1 MNNKTN
7 FNKLKTGFAIAAFL
21 CSKPSAAQV
30 DTLSSIDLSEV
41 VVNATRANEKTGMA
55 FSTVRKKELEKQN
68 LGQDIPFLLNQL
80 PSVVITSDAGAGIGY
95 TGIRIRGTDATRI
108 NVTLNG
114 IPYNDS
120 ESQGVFWV
128 NMPDFA
134 SSVSSIQV
142 QRGVGTSTN
151 GAGAFGGTV
160 NVNTLQLN
168 REAFSE
174 INTSI
179 GSFNTKKINA
189 LSSTGLIKDHFVMD
203 ARFSKIVSDGYVDR
217 ASSDL
222 NSFYLSGGFYDK
234 QNFVRLNVFGGK
246 EKTYQSWYGVPEGLA
261 LGDRDKFDAFVANN
275 WLDEQTAN
283 EIWNTGRTYNFY
295 SYDNEVDNYQQDH
308 VQLISSFKIGAN
320 WRFNPTLHYTYGRG
334 YYEQYRDGAAFADY
348 GLENVTIGE
357 TTIEETDLIRR
368 KWLDNHFYGAVWSLD
383 YEGKSSKLTGSFGG
397 GWNQYD
403 GDHFGEIIWAQYAS
417 NSEIRE
423 RWYENTGVKKDFNIY
438 GKGYYQMTANWNVF
452 ADLQFR
458 AVGLEIDGIADALQS
473 VNTSNSFNFVN
484 PKLGTNLVFD
494 QYSSAYASFAVG
506 NKEPSRQDIVDAT
519 STVGAQAPRP
529 ETLHDLELGYRF
541 LKPNTQLELNGYL
554 MNYKDQ
560 LVLTGAI
567 NNVGEAVRVNVPES
581 FRAGIELQAAQKLG
595 EKILLSANM
604 TLSQNKIKSF
614 TEVVPSYDDSP
625 NEVNT
630 FENTNIA
637 FSPNIIAGGM
647 LRFTPVKELEIA
659 LLPKY
664 VGKQYLDNTSNEDR
678 VIAAYF
684 VNDLRINANLKSAWA
699 KNIGLSLLVNN
710 LFNTKYSSNGYT
722 YSYLYGGKITDN
734 FLYPQAGTNFLAAV
748 KLRF

>member
-1 MNNKTN
+1 MNNKTI
-7 FNKLKTGFAIAAFL
+7 FNKLRTGLLLASIFLVKPAIG
-21 CSKPSAAQV
+21 QV
-30 DTLSSIDLSEV
+30 DTLSSVDLNEV
-41 VVNATRANEKTGMA
+41 VVNATRATEKTGMA

-80 PSVVITSDAGAGIGY
+80 PSVVVTSDAGAGIGY

-151 GAGAFGGTV
+151 GAGAFGGSV

-168 REAFSE
+168 REAFAE

-179 GSFNTKKINA
+179 GSFNTKKINVM
-189 LSSTGLIKDHFVMD
+189 SSTGLIKNHFVMD

-261 LGDRDKFDAFVANN
+261 LGDREKFDVFVANN

-283 EIWNTGRTYNFY
+283 ELWNAGRTYNFY

-308 VQLISSFKIGAN
+308 VQLISSFKLGAD

-334 YYEQYRDGAAFADY
+334 YYEQYKDGEAFADY

-357 TTIEETDLIRR
+357 TTLEETDLIRR

-383 YEGKSSKLTGSFGG
+383 YEGKNKLSGSFGG

-423 RWYENTGVKKDFNIY
+423 RWYENTGVKRDFNIY
-438 GKGYYQMTANWNVF
+438 GKGYYQLTSNWNVF
-452 ADLQFR
+452 ADLQYR
-458 AVGLEIDGIADALQS
+458 NVSLEIDGIADALQS
-473 VNTSNSFNFVN
+473 VSTSDTYNFVN
-484 PKLGTNLVFD
+484 PKLGTNLVLD
-494 QYSSAYASFAVG
+494 QFSSAYASFAVG

-519 STVGAQAPRP
+519 STVGAQAPRA
-529 ETLHDLELGYRF
+529 ETLYDFELGYRF
-541 LKPNTQLELNGYL
+541 LQPKTQLELNGYF

-567 NNVGEAVRVNVPES
+567 NNVGEAIRVNVPES
-581 FRAGIELQAAQKLG
+581 FRAGVELQAAQKMG
-595 EKILLSANM
+595 EKILISANM
-604 TLSQNKIKSF
+604 TLSQNKIKTF
-614 TEVVPSYDDSP
+614 TEVVPSYDGTPD
-625 NEVNT
+625 EINT
-630 FENTNIA
+630 FENSDIA
-637 FSPNIIAGGM
+637 FSPSVIAGGM
-647 LRFTPVKELEIA
+647 LQFKPLKVLEIA

-678 VIAAYF
+678 VIGAYF
-684 VNDLRINANLKSAWA
+684 VNDLRINANLKSGWA

-710 LFNTKYSSNGYT
+710 LFNTQYSSNGYT
-722 YSYLYGGKITDN
+722 YSYLYDGKITDN

>member
-1 MNNKTN
+1 MNNKTI
-7 FNKLKTGFAIAAFL
+7 FNKLKKRLLLASIFFVNPAFAQL
-21 CSKPSAAQV
+21 
-30 DTLSSIDLSEV
+30 DTLISFKLSEV
-41 VVNATRANEKTGMA
+41 VVNATRATEKTGMA

-80 PSVVITSDAGAGIGY
+80 PSVVVTSDAGAGIGY

-168 REAFSE
+168 QEAFAE
-174 INTSI
+174 INMSV
-179 GSFNTKKINA
+179 GSFNTQKINA

-234 QNFVRLNVFGGK
+234 QNFIRLNVFGGK

-261 LGDRDKFDAFVANN
+261 LGNRDKFDVFVANN

-283 EIWNTGRTYNFY
+283 EIWNTGRTFNFY

-308 VQLISSFKIGAN
+308 IQLISSFKLGAN

-368 KWLDNHFYGAVWSLD
+368 KWLDNIFLGTVWSLD
-383 YEGKSSKLTGSFGG
+383 YEGKGKLTGTFGG
-397 GWNQYD
+397 GWNSYQ

-423 RWYENTGVKKDFNIY
+423 RWYDNYGIKNDFNIY
-438 GKGYYQMTANWNVF
+438 GKGYYQMTSNWNLF
-452 ADLQFR
+452 ADLQYR
-458 AVGLEIDGIADALQS
+458 AVGLNINGTADALQS
-473 VNTSNSFNFVN
+473 VNTSNAHNFVN
-484 PKLGTNLVFD
+484 PKLGTNLVIN
-494 QYSSAYASFAVG
+494 QYNSAFASFAVG
-506 NKEPSRQDIVDAT
+506 NKEPSRQDIVDNVY
-519 STVGAQAPRP
+519 STNCPPNAYCIFSEVRP
-529 ETLHDLELGYRF
+529 ERLIDYEVGYRY
-541 LKPNTQLELNGYL
+541 LTKQTQIELNGYF

-567 NNVGEAVRVNVPES
+567 NNVGEAIRVNVPES

-595 EKILLSANM
+595 EKVLLSANM
-604 TLSQNKIKSF
+604 TLSRNKIKTF
-614 TEVVPSYDDSP
+614 TEVVPSYD
-625 NEVNT
+625 
-630 FENTNIA
+630 
-637 FSPNIIAGGM
+637 G
-647 LRFTPVKELEIA
+647 TPDEGLESRH
-659 LLPKY
+659 Y
-664 VGKQYLDNTSNEDR
+664 QYR
-678 VIAAYF
+678 
-684 VNDLRINANLKSAWA
+684 
-699 KNIGLSLLVNN
+699 
-710 LFNTKYSSNGYT
+710 
-722 YSYLYGGKITDN
+722 
-734 FLYPQAGTNFLAAV
+734 
-748 KLRF
+748 